1 MVKRASAIV
10 AADKAAIAADIE
22 AAIGS
27 DACREKQEL
36 DRLPTE
42 IDNLS
47 ASKAALE
54 TQLTSVSKQHGKDG
68 YQQAADIGLQL
79 ASLEAEI
86 DAKTDRWLE
95 LEDRAEQ

>member
-1 MVKRASAIV
+1 M
-10 AADKAAIAADIE
+10 
-22 AAIGS
+22 
-27 DACREKQEL
+27 CREKQEL

-42 IDNLS
+42 IDNLT

-54 TQLTSVSKQHGKDG
+54 TQLTSLSQQGKNS
-68 YQQAADIGLQL
+68 YQQAAVIGLQL

-86 DAKTDRWLE
+86 DAKTDRWLD

>member
-1 MVKRASAIV
+1 M
-10 AADKAAIAADIE
+10 
-22 AAIGS
+22 
-27 DACREKQEL
+27 CREKQEL

-42 IDNLS
+42 IDNLT

-54 TQLTSVSKQHGKDG
+54 TQLTSLSQQDKNN

-86 DAKTDRWLE
+86 DAKTDRWLD